1 MVKTLEEE
9 RPVLQIPVDY
19 IKRDGDGYYLFPL
32 PITLY
37 IQRLNGQPLGEEH
50 YIQLTI
56 NEKGDVK
63 KVIM

>member
-1 MVKTLEEE
+1 MVKTSDEE
-9 RPVLQIPVDY
+9 RPVLQVPSNC
-19 IKRDGDGYYLFPL
+19 IKQDGDGHYLFPL

-37 IQRLNGQPLGEEH
+37 IQRLNGQSLGEEH

-56 NEKGDVK
+56 SKEGDVK